1 MDLLCGP
8 SMIDQPEN
16 CEAGSWWIFGGFS
29 SYPSLIGHREA
40 LLFGKVDVILEQSA
54 F

>member
-1 MDLLCGP
+1 MDLLYGP
-8 SMIDQPEN
+8 SVIDQPEN
-16 CEAGSWWIFGGFS
+16 RDAGSWWISGGFS
-29 SYPSLIGHREA
+29 TYPLLMGHREA